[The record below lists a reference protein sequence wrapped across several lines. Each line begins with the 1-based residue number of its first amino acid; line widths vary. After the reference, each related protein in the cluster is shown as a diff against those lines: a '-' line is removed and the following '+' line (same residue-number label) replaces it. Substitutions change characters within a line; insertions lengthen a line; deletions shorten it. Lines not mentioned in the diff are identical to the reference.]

1 MEEGKG
7 EGWVLEKE
15 FGRSGRVGELLPVV
29 EEEEGKVKEERRGE
43 EEDWVLFIARAS
55 EGT

>member
-1 MEEGKG
+1 MG

-29 EEEEGKVKEERRGE
+29 EEEEGKVKEDRRGGG
-43 EEDWVLFIARAS
+43 L
-55 EGT
+55 GTFYCKSF